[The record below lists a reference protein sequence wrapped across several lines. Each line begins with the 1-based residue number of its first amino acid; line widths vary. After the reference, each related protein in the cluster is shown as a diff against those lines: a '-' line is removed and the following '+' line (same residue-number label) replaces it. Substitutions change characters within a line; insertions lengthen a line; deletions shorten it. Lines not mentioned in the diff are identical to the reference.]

1 LPFLLPIANLTVAEP
16 TLKACNLFLPINNL
30 APPDSKLSLLSS
42 LPSLALALLI
52 AAARLDVIL
61 GVDTCNFAMAY
72 DEYATLAA
80 RARVAAASTTLGL
93 GIGGKVWS
101 REVAKAA
108 WEQLVE
114 TDLLLSGG
122 GGMGSGAEHM
132 VRCDVALEEIEG
144 AVPDME
150 RGLVK
155 WCREI

>member
-1 LPFLLPIANLTVAEP
+1 
-16 TLKACNLFLPINNL
+16 
-30 APPDSKLSLLSS
+30 
-42 LPSLALALLI
+42 
-52 AAARLDVIL
+52 
-61 GVDTCNFAMAY
+61 MAY

-93 GIGGKVWS
+93 GIGGKVWG
-101 REVAKAA
+101 REAAKAA

-114 TDLLLSGG
+114 TDLLLPVGG
-122 GGMGSGAEHM
+122 SAGLGPEHM